1 MMFFLHDPPD
11 GNGFSCTCYSYPT
24 LADLLDDAV
33 VAEGATD
40 EVSHCLGS
48 QRAYGIAVRRAN
60 GIRKLQITKKT
71 IIVPNYLKPDEVI

>member
-1 MMFFLHDPPD
+1 MLNVAPMPMHPA
-11 GNGFSCTCYSYPT
+11 

-48 QRAYGIAVRRAN
+48 SGAMVSQFYGQTALENYRSPKRRQSF
-60 GIRKLQITKKT
+60 L
-71 IIVPNYLKPDEVI
+71 II